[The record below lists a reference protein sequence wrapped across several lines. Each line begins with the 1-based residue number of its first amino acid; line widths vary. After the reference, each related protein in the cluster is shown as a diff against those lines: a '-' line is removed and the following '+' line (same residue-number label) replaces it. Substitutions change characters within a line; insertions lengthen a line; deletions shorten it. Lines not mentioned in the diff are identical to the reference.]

1 MLRDEVI
8 YRRGTPADALELA
21 AFGAESF
28 VDAYGSINSR
38 RQVALHVERTYSEA
52 LQRAELED
60 PGSWTMVADREG
72 EIVGA
77 ALLWWRDPPPPIEPA
92 GGWAE
97 IKRFYVGRRYWR
109 TGVSTDLM
117 VAALQSIREGR
128 GRAVWL
134 QVWEHAAQA
143 IGFYRKWG
151 FSEAGEIP
159 FMLGTERQRDLLMTR
174 RVTIAPAVSP
184 PSRPESGACADSG

>member
-8 YRRGTPADALELA
+8 CRRAVPADAPGLA

-52 LQRAELED
+52 LQLAELED

-77 ALLWWRDPPPPIEPA
+77 ALLWWRRPPPPIDPA
-92 GGWAE
+92 GRWAE
-97 IKRFYVGRRYWR
+97 IKRFYVGRSYWR

-117 VAALQSIREGR
+117 VAALQSIRDGQ
-128 GRAVWL
+128 GQAVWL
-134 QVWEHAAQA
+134 QVWENAVQA

-151 FSEAGEIP
+151 FTEAGEIP
-159 FMLGTERQRDLLMTR
+159 FTLGSERQRDLLMTR
-174 RVTIAPAVSP
+174 RVTSASAVSP
-184 PSRPESGACADSG
+184 PGPPESGKSVGSG